1 MEMITVLPFYW
12 IWGPIFPN
20 GEELLKEILT
30 RIKSHQFHAICLTV
44 WICKSNPFTVKK
56 KCFTISIFL
65 ISKILERII
74 TRFDGFDKRLNSM
87 ILQQVPQPV
96 PQPTNT
102 AKQVKN
108 HLGRKSQGIQSTSNY
123 VNLPTKTKSPFLRTK
138 LRAERTSDINSGRV
152 KKTEPFKFKA
162 KPLTKVVKFNLHID
176 ARIEKRKIYDEQRN
190 LRERARRKD
199 TKKKRRP
206 RYNGF

>member
-1 MEMITVLPFYW
+1 MNIDHGNDNSFTVLLVRIIITGHLLFNSIFIDFIKW

-65 ISKILERII
+65 ISKILERRICLHLSV
-74 TRFDGFDKRLNSM
+74 TPFL

-108 HLGRKSQGIQSTSNY
+108 HLGRKSQGIQKRQPIKRFHMKKSFVAQNSPLFHWKNSRQIQIKACDNEIY
-123 VNLPTKTKSPFLRTK
+123 VELWLKEPGSRTREMKLIMIRLNL
-138 LRAERTSDINSGRV
+138 
-152 KKTEPFKFKA
+152 
-162 KPLTKVVKFNLHID
+162 
-176 ARIEKRKIYDEQRN
+176 
-190 LRERARRKD
+190 
-199 TKKKRRP
+199 
-206 RYNGF
+206 